1 MGPAEG
7 NQTCH
12 NNPRTLVAVKNAV
25 VAIPAVVLLDQ
36 QFPALVLQAPMLM
49 ARMLL
54 ARLSQTVESSLSEH
68 YWNRMMNSEQCRRR
82 LVEIHKD
89 SIRHFPDVLAFSALA
104 AVVL

>member
-1 MGPAEG
+1 METTEG
-7 NQTCH
+7 EKNCC
-12 NNPRTLVAVKNAV
+12 NDPRTLLNVQNAV

-104 AVVL
+104 AVLL